1 MSYASIN
8 RVVLI
13 GRLTRDPELRELP
26 SGQSVCNLRIACNGI
41 RRDEGEYRERP
52 HYFDVSAFA
61 GLAEN
66 VARYMRKGSLVA
78 IDGRLEWR
86 EWETADRSRE
96 TRRAPFR
103 PEAQS
108 AWWPRTSSSWIDA
121 AASAAR
127 TARWTSWAAVRTSG
141 SSSAAPVPARST
153 WFSRDRQPSSD
164 HVCNCGASVSDAP
177 QVAVGRFLCLRASW
191 PSREMP

>member
-8 RVVLI
+8 RVVLV

-41 RRDEGEYRERP
+41 RREEGEYRERP

-78 IDGRLEWR
+78 LDGRLEWS

-96 TRRAPFR
+96 TLASGENPRSGQQKRQAVSVVAENVQFLERRGER
-103 PEAQS
+103 GEEGS
-108 AWWPRTSSSWIDA
+108 ADELGGGDDEREL
-121 AASAAR
+121 
-127 TARWTSWAAVRTSG
+127 V
-141 SSSAAPVPARST
+141 
-153 WFSRDRQPSSD
+153 
-164 HVCNCGASVSDAP
+164 GAGTGEVDL
-177 QVAVGRFLCLRASW
+177 VF
-191 PSREMP
+191 